1 MVIKDLELIGS
12 VFYLAILGG
21 GPMGN
26 YEVAELE
33 ANDEKRR
40 QYEAT
45 QYSSSEEEEIEG
57 TDEE

>member
-1 MVIKDLELIGS
+1 
-12 VFYLAILGG
+12 
-21 GPMGN
+21 MGN

-33 ANDEKRR
+33 ANDEKRW